1 MPSQKA
7 IISTA
12 LAKAST
18 AVQLDNSQYY
28 SGARKYYVE
37 ACELLDQVITRVN
50 NGPDRQKLERVRI
63 AYIHRIRQLDDALGE
78 PSEEA

>member
-28 SGARKYYVE
+28 GGARKYYLE
-37 ACELLDQVITRVN
+37 ACELLEQVLTRVTN
-50 NGPDRQKLERVRI
+50 EADREKLERVRI
-63 AYIHRIRQLDDALGE
+63 AYIRRIQQLDDALGQ
-78 PSEEA
+78 PSET